1 MSLAVV
7 FSRAALG
14 ITAPLVSVEVHISHG
29 LPAFSIVGL
38 PEASVKEAR
47 DRVRSALL
55 NGNFTFPSAHI
66 TVNLAPAD
74 LPKEG
79 GRFDLAIAIGILAAS
94 NQIPAK
100 RLPHCEFLGELALT
114 GEIRPILG
122 ALPAV
127 LAAQQANRQL
137 LLPDANGTEA
147 ALIKSAQVYTCSNL
161 LQLCS
166 WLAGQS
172 ELPRPQA
179 CPEQA
184 DQQHYADLQDVIG
197 QQTGK
202 RALEIAASGQHH
214 LLLFGPPG
222 TGKSMLASR
231 LPGIMPPLADHEAEQ
246 TAAIHS
252 ISGQQ
257 REWQHWRAR
266 PYRSPHHTASAVA
279 LVGGG
284 GQPRPGEISLA
295 HNGILFLDEL
305 PEFDRKVLDS
315 LREPL
320 ETGSISICRAARQVE
335 FPARFQLVAAMNP
348 SPCGHVEEGQRRA
361 SPEQILR
368 YLSRLSGPFL
378 DRFDLTVEIPLLPKG
393 SLSGPAERGESSQ
406 LIRERVCRSRELQLA
421 RAGKLNAQLDS
432 HEVERD
438 CALASADARFL
449 EDAIHQLGLS
459 LRAWHKILR
468 VGRTIA
474 DMQQSPALQRHHLA
488 EALGYR
494 AMDRLLRRLQQH

>member
-7 FSRAALG
+7 FSRASLG
-14 ITAPLVSVEVHISHG
+14 IGAPLVSVEVHISNG
-29 LPAFSIVGL
+29 LPAFNIVGL

-55 NGNFTFPSAHI
+55 NGNFTFPAAHI

-79 GRFDLAIAIGILAAS
+79 GRFDLAIAIGILVAS
-94 NQIPAK
+94 RQLPPT
-100 RLPHCEFLGELALT
+100 RLAGCEFLGELALT
-114 GEIRPILG
+114 GAIRPILG
-122 ALPAV
+122 SLPAV
-127 LAAQQANRQL
+127 LAAQAAGRILILPGANSQ
-137 LLPDANGTEA
+137 EA
-147 ALIKSAQVYTCSNL
+147 GLITTAQVHTCDHL
-161 LQLCS
+161 LQLS
-166 WLAGQS
+166 AWLAGQQ
-172 ELPRPQA
+172 ELPLAQA
-179 CPEQA
+179 PEPMA
-184 DQQHYADLQDVIG
+184 EPEWSADLQDVLG

-214 LLLFGPPG
+214 LLLLGPPG

-231 LPGIMPPLADHEAEQ
+231 LPGILPPLSDAEAQQ

-252 ISGQQ
+252 IGGLQ
-257 REWQHWRAR
+257 REWTKWRDR
-266 PYRSPHHTASAVA
+266 PFRTPHHTASAVA

-284 GQPRPGEISLA
+284 SQPRLGEISLA

-305 PEFDRKVLDS
+305 PEFDKRVLDS

-320 ETGSISICRAARQVE
+320 ETGCITISRAARQVE
-335 FPARFQLVAAMNP
+335 YPARFQLIAAMNP
-348 SPCGHVEEGQRRA
+348 SPCGHVDDKQRRS

-393 SLSGPAERGESSQ
+393 ALSGPCDRGETSRT
-406 LIRERVCRSRELQLA
+406 IRERVLRTQQRQLA
-421 RAGKLNAQLDS
+421 RSGKLNALLDS
-432 HEVERD
+432 REIEQH
-438 CALASADARFL
+438 CQLSAQDAQFL
-449 EDAIHQLGLS
+449 EEAIHQLGLS

-468 VGRTIA
+468 AARTVA
-474 DMQQSPALQRHHLA
+474 DMGQEPAIQRRHLA

-494 AMDRLLRRLQQH
+494 AMDRLLKRLHIS